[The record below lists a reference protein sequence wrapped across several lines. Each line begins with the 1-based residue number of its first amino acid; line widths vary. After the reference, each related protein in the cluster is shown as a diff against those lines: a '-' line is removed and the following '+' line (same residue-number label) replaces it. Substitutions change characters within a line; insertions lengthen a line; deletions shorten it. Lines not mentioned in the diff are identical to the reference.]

1 MKAYKYLSL
10 GAAALLFA
18 ACQSDSD
25 FLEEKPKDKVTTQNA
40 FDNSDQLL
48 ATVLAAYTQY
58 ESFFFAQG
66 MGSDNFTYRAAGT
79 DILDCKVS
87 NTHYSDFKKNW
98 MTTSGFVKSMWDGY
112 YKMISYANLAIS
124 QIDNVTWN
132 NPGDKARLEAEA
144 HFLRG
149 IAHLR
154 LAEYYG
160 DVPMVKEYVETLKVD
175 YKRDSRADV
184 YRYAIDEFK
193 MAYEALPE
201 FTVKDGEPGRASKY
215 AAALYLAE
223 AYLALGVEANESSA
237 FLEAEKYAKQ
247 VTEKHPL
254 VTERF
259 GMRAPGAPGDRNGI
273 KNEFLAGTPYTDLF
287 VSQNMI
293 NPANTEAIWIAMA
306 APDYRTHAANGSQ
319 GNRSITLSLSPA
331 LQDYGGLKG
340 DVAGNSYG
348 KPFSEN
354 VAAKYGGEASPY
366 IHGGT
371 GWAQNTIT
379 WDATY
384 DVWNQRNFGTE
395 HDYRYDE
402 GVSVRTKYLV
412 TNEKHPMFE
421 KYVGWE
427 EISGYDGI
435 SENELSMFGAIFYK
449 ETPMDQWD
457 WDTENT
463 GWPWF
468 FFVPK
473 ACLYRNKYI
482 ARSADAY
489 LLLAEAYYRQGKPD
503 DALRELN
510 KVRARAHA
518 NDATSIDIQVI
529 LDERER
535 ELLLEE
541 DRWATLLRNKPEEW
555 QKRIMDYATYTA
567 SGSAKKY
574 PEVRR
579 WSEFQGPIQ
588 FKNWPIPQ
596 TYIDLNTGAEFP
608 QNPGW

>member
-1 MKAYKYLSL
+1 MKAIKYLSL
-10 GAAALLFA
+10 AGAALFFA
-18 ACQSDSD
+18 ACESDTD
-25 FLEEKPKDKVTTQNA
+25 FLTEKPKDKVTIENA
-40 FDNSDQLL
+40 FNNSDQLL

-58 ESFFFAQG
+58 ESFFFSQG

-79 DILDCKVS
+79 DVLDCKVS
-87 NTHYSDFKKNW
+87 NTHYSDFAKNW

-124 QIDNVTWN
+124 QINNVTWTN
-132 NPGDKARLEAEA
+132 QGDKTRLEAEA

-160 DVPMVKEYVETLKVD
+160 DVPIQNEFVENLKVD
-175 YKRDSRADV
+175 YTRNPRADV
-184 YRYAIDEFK
+184 YKYAIDEFN
-193 MAYEALPE
+193 MAYAALPE
-201 FTVKDGEPGRASKY
+201 NTIKDGQPGRASKY

-223 AYLALGVEANESSA
+223 AYLALGVETNDTKA
-237 FLEAEKYAKQ
+237 FEAARDKAKE

-254 VTERF
+254 MTERF
-259 GMRAPGAPGDRNGI
+259 GMRVPGAPGKRNGI
-273 KNEFLAGTPYTDLF
+273 DNSYPEGTPYTDLF
-287 VSQNMI
+287 VSQNMT
-293 NPANTEAIWIAMA
+293 NPLNKEAIWVAMA
-306 APDYRTHAANGSQ
+306 APNYETHAANGGQ
-319 GNRSITLSLSPA
+319 GNRSNTLSLSPA

-354 VAAKYGGEASPY
+354 VAAKYGGTTSPY

-384 DVWNQRNFGTE
+384 DVWTKRNFGSQY
-395 HDYRYDE
+395 DARYDE

-412 TNEKHPMFE
+412 INERHPMFE

-427 EISGYDGI
+427 EISGYNGI
-435 SENELSMFGAIFYK
+435 SENEVSMFGAIFYK

-457 WDTENT
+457 WDEVNT
-463 GWPWF
+463 GWQWF
-468 FFVPK
+468 FYVPK
-473 ACLYRNKYI
+473 CWLYRNKYI

-489 LLLAEAYYRQGKPD
+489 LLLAEAYYRLGD
-503 DALRELN
+503 TGEALKALNTVRE
-510 KVRARAHA
+510 RAKAA
-518 NDATSIDIQVI
+518 PATSIDMQVI
-529 LDERER
+529 LDERVR

-555 QKRIMDYATYTA
+555 QKRIMDYGTYTA
-567 SGSAKKY
+567 TTGPVY
-574 PEVRR
+574 PEIRR
-579 WSEFQGPIQ
+579 WKEFTGPIK

-608 QNPGW
+608 QNEGW

>member
-1 MKAYKYLSL
+1 MNANKYLSL

-25 FLEEKPKDKVTTQNA
+25 FLQEIPKDKVTTENA
-40 FDNSDQLL
+40 FNNSDQLL

-58 ESFFFAQG
+58 ESFFFAGG

-132 NPGDKARLEAEA
+132 SEADKKRLEAEA

-160 DVPMVKEYVETLKVD
+160 DVPMIKEYVETLKVD
-175 YKRDSRADV
+175 YKRDPRADV

-193 MAYEALPE
+193 LAHAALPDN
-201 FTVKDGEPGRASKY
+201 TIKKGEPGRASKS

-237 FLEAEKYAKQ
+237 FTEAINYAEEVK
-247 VTEKHPL
+247 KDHPL
-254 VTERF
+254 MTDRF
-259 GMRAPGAPGDRNGI
+259 GMRVPGANGERNGI
-273 KNEFLAGTPYTDLF
+273 KNEFPEGTVYTDLF
-287 VSQNMI
+287 VSQNMT
-293 NPANTEAIWIAMA
+293 NPENKEAIWIAMA
-306 APDYRTHAANGSQ
+306 APDYKTHAANGSQ

-354 VAAKYGGEASPY
+354 VAKKYGGEASPY

-384 DVWNQRNFGTE
+384 DVWTERNFGTE
-395 HDYRYDE
+395 RDYRYDE
-402 GVSVRTKYLV
+402 GISVRTKYLV

-489 LLLAEAYYRQGKPD
+489 LLLAEAYLRANNPEK
-503 DALRELN
+503 ALENLN
-510 KVRARAHA
+510 EVRKRAHA
-518 NDATSIDIQVI
+518 NLATYIDIQVI

-541 DRWATLLRNKPEEW
+541 DRWATLLRTKPEEW

-579 WSEFQGPIQ
+579 WAEFQGPIQ

>member
-1 MKAYKYLSL
+1 MKAIKYLGL
-10 GAAALLFA
+10 AGAALCFA
-18 ACQSDSD
+18 ACESDAD
-25 FLEEKPKDKVTTQNA
+25 FLTEKPKDKVTIENA
-40 FDNSDQLL
+40 FNNSDQLM

-79 DILDCKVS
+79 DILDCKISV
-87 NTHYSDFKKNW
+87 THYSDFKKTW

-112 YKMISYANLAIS
+112 YKMISLANLAIS
-124 QIDNVTWN
+124 QVDNVTWD
-132 NPGDKARLEAEA
+132 NPEDKTRLVSEA

-160 DVPMVKEYVETLKVD
+160 DVPIQKEFVETLKND
-175 YKRDSRADV
+175 YTRDPRADV
-184 YRYAIDEFK
+184 YKYAIDEFK
-193 MAYEALPE
+193 MAYETLPE
-201 FTVKDGEPGRASKY
+201 STIEKGQPGRASKY

-223 AYLALGVEANESSA
+223 AYLALGVETNDTEA
-237 FLEAEKYAKQ
+237 FKAARDKAKE

-254 VTERF
+254 MTKRF
-259 GMRAPGAPGDRNGI
+259 GMRAPGASGERNGI
-273 KNEFLAGTPYTDLF
+273 KNEFLEGTAYTDLF
-287 VSQNMI
+287 VSQNMTI
-293 NPANTEAIWIAMA
+293 PENTEAIWVAMS
-306 APDYRTHAANGSQ
+306 APDYKTHAANGGQ

-340 DVAGNSYG
+340 DPKGNDFG
-348 KPFSEN
+348 KPFSEH
-354 VAAKYGGEASPY
+354 VAQKYGGESSPY

-384 DVWNQRNFGTE
+384 DVWTERNFGSQY
-395 HDYRYDE
+395 DARYDE

-427 EISGYDGI
+427 EISGYEGI
-435 SENELSMFGAIFYK
+435 SENEVSMFGAIFYK

-489 LLLAEAYYRQGKPD
+489 LLLAEAEFRLGNTGK
-503 DALRELN
+503 ALEALNAVRE
-510 KVRARAHA
+510 RAKAA
-518 NDATSIDIQVI
+518 PATSIDMQVI

-555 QKRIMDYATYTA
+555 QKRIMDYGTYTA
-567 SGSAKKY
+567 AAGAKKF
-574 PEVRR
+574 PEIRR
-579 WSEFQGPIQ
+579 WSEFTGPIQ